1 MGRMMTTET
10 STPMTPSPNPPLPPD
25 PATEGRIFHFNRD
38 RDDIVAEVV
47 SRELARV
54 GGSLDALELAL
65 NDAAFS
71 EIARLEKAGRRSSPA
86 LNVWRELHRTL
97 GGKPRAE
104 KEAVFRRLA
113 TEYARDIVGNFKLSA
128 YRFATRFVPM
138 GLSLILRPQG
148 TSRRFL
154 NMNSTLTERVR
165 VQGHVSTLQAL
176 ARKGTVILVP
186 THSSN
191 LDSIV
196 IGWVIYRLG
205 LPPFTYGA
213 GKNLFTNPILAYFMR
228 NLGAYRVDR
237 RLTHG
242 LYKDVLKTYSTV
254 LLERGY
260 HSLFFP
266 GGGRCR
272 SGAIEHKLKL
282 GLLGTGLTAYIN
294 NLQRGKE
301 QPNVYIVPCTINYPL
316 VLEAATLIDD
326 QLQQVGRSRYIIED
340 DEFSHATLVGR
351 FIRQVMSMDVSVV
364 IQIGEAL
371 DPFGNRV
378 GPDGLSYD
386 KRGREID
393 LRKYVEVHGVPQHQA
408 SRDQQYTKELGTA
421 IADAYMRNNV
431 ILPSHLVAFT
441 LFQVLKRRHPRLD
454 LFKILRLDASEATV
468 PLSEFYQ
475 QLDLLRDELLMMAE
489 QGRIMVSGVV
499 RKGPA
504 EAITANAL
512 RSFGMFHAVPP
523 LRRADAAISAG
534 DMKLLLFYQNRLSG
548 YGLEALFAEEVQA

>member
-1 MGRMMTTET
+1 M
-10 STPMTPSPNPPLPPD
+10 PMTPPGPNPGPLAA
-25 PATEGRIFHFNRD
+25 PAADGPIFHFNRD
-38 RDDIVAEVV
+38 RDGIVDEVV
-47 SRELARV
+47 DRELARV
-54 GGSLDALELAL
+54 GGSVDALELAL
-65 NDAAFS
+65 NDAAYS
-71 EIARLEKAGRRSSPA
+71 EITRLEKAGRRQTPE
-86 LNVWRELHRTL
+86 LNFWRELHRTL
-97 GGKPRAE
+97 GGKPLAE
-104 KEAVFRRLA
+104 KEAIYRRLA
-113 TEYARDIVGNFKLSA
+113 TGYARDIVGNFDLKA
-128 YRFATRFVPM
+128 YRFATSVVPM
-138 GLSLILRPQG
+138 GLSLIMRPQG
-148 TSRRFL
+148 TSRRFV
-154 NMNSTLTERVR
+154 NMNTTLTERVR
-165 VQGHVSTLQAL
+165 IQGHVETLQAL
-176 ARKGTVILVP
+176 AKKGTVILVP

-196 IGWVIYRLG
+196 IGWAIYHLG

-213 GKNLFTNPILAYFMR
+213 GKNLFTNPILSYFMR

-272 SGAIEHKLKL
+272 SGAIEQKLKL

-294 NLQRGKE
+294 NLQRGAAN
-301 QPNVYIVPCTINYPL
+301 PNVYIVPCTLNYPL

-351 FIRQVMSMDVSVV
+351 FIKQVLSMDVSVV
-364 IQIGEAL
+364 IQIGEPL

-378 GPDGLSYD
+378 GPDGRSYD

-408 SRDQQYTKELGTA
+408 QRDQQYTKELGVA
-421 IADAYMRNNV
+421 IADAYTRNNV
-431 ILPSHLVAFT
+431 IMPSHLVAFT
-441 LFQVLKRRHPRLD
+441 LFQILKRRHPKLD
-454 LFKILRLDASEATV
+454 LFKLLRLGEEASSV
-468 PLSEFYQ
+468 PLADFYR
-475 QLDLLRDELLMMAE
+475 QLELLRDELLMLSE

-523 LRRADAAISAG
+523 LCRSDAALSAG

-548 YGLEALFAEEVQA
+548 YGLEALVSEEAQA

>member
-1 MGRMMTTET
+1 MKTTD
-10 STPMTPSPNPPLPPD
+10 SPLSASPALPERPPAAPQ
-25 PATEGRIFHFNRD
+25 PADEGPIFDFNAD
-38 RDDIVAEVV
+38 RDAIVKEVID
-47 SRELARV
+47 REVARMQ
-54 GGSLDALELAL
+54 GREEALELVL

-71 EIARLEKAGRRSSPA
+71 EILRLEKGGRKPSA
-86 LNVWRELHRTL
+86 ELVAWRELHRKL
-97 GGKPRAE
+97 GGKPLAE
-104 KEAVFRRLA
+104 KEALLRRLV
-113 TEYARDIVGNFKLSA
+113 TQYARDIVGNFDRKA
-128 YRFATRFVPM
+128 YRFATRIVPM

-148 TSRRFL
+148 KTRRFVNL
-154 NMNSTLTERVR
+154 NSTLTERVR
-165 VQGHVSTLQAL
+165 IQGHTETLQAL

-196 IGWVIYRLG
+196 IGWAIYKLG

-213 GKNLFTNPILAYFMR
+213 GKNLFTNPILSYFMR

-237 RLTHG
+237 RLTHA

-272 SGAIEHKLKL
+272 SGAIERKLKL
-282 GLLGTGLTAYIN
+282 GLLGTGLAAYIN
-294 NLQRGKE
+294 NLKAQKPN
-301 QPNVYIVPCTINYPL
+301 PNVYIVPCTLNYPL

-351 FIRQVMSMDVSVV
+351 FIRQVLSMDVSVV
-364 IQIGEAL
+364 VQIGEPL

-378 GPDGLSYD
+378 GPDGRSYD

-393 LRKYVEVHGVPQHQA
+393 LVKYVEVHGRPEHQPQ
-408 SRDQQYTKELGTA
+408 RDQQYTKELGQA
-421 IADAYMRNNV
+421 IAEAFQRENV

-441 LFQVLKRRHPRLD
+441 LFQLLRRRHPRLD
-454 LFKILRLDASEATV
+454 LFKLLRLGGDEAQV
-468 PLSEFYQ
+468 PLDAFYAE
-475 QLDLLRDELLMMAE
+475 LEVLRGELLAMADAD
-489 QGRIMVSGVV
+489 GIRVSGVV

-504 EAITANAL
+504 PAITANAL

-523 LRRADAAISAG
+523 LRREDDAIAAG
-534 DMKLLLFYQNRLSG
+534 DMKLLLFYQNRLAG
-548 YGLEALFAEEVQA
+548 YGLEARPTPEGPA

>member
-1 MGRMMTTET
+1 MDRTL
-10 STPMTPSPNPPLPPD
+10 SAA
-25 PATEGRIFHFNRD
+25 PAVEGRIFHFNQD
-38 RDDIVAEVV
+38 RDAIVDEVV
-47 SRELARV
+47 AREFARV
-54 GGSLDALELAL
+54 EGREEALELTL

-71 EIARLEKAGRRSSPA
+71 EISRLEKGGRKQSA
-86 LNVWRELHRTL
+86 ELAAWRELHRKL
-97 GGKPRAE
+97 GGKPLAE

-113 TEYARDIVGNFKLSA
+113 SRYARDIVGNFDRKA
-128 YRFATRFVPM
+128 YRFATRVVPM

-148 TSRRFL
+148 KSRRFVNL
-154 NMNSTLTERVR
+154 NSTLTERIR
-165 VQGHVSTLQAL
+165 IQGHIETLQAL

-196 IGWVIYRLG
+196 IGWAIYQLG

-213 GKNLFTNPILAYFMR
+213 GKNLFTNPILSYFMR

-272 SGAIEHKLKL
+272 SGAIERKLKL
-282 GLLGTGLTAYIN
+282 GLLGTGLAAYIN
-294 NLQRGKE
+294 NLKAQKPN
-301 QPNVYIVPCTINYPL
+301 PNVYIVPCTLNYPL

-351 FIRQVMSMDVSVV
+351 FMRQVLSMDVSVV
-364 IQIGEAL
+364 IQVGEPL

-386 KRGREID
+386 KRGRTID
-393 LRKYVEVHGVPQHQA
+393 LVKYVETHGQPEHQPQ
-408 SRDQQYTKELGTA
+408 RDQQYTKELGQA
-421 IADAYMRNNV
+421 IADSYMRHNV

-441 LFQVLKRRHPRLD
+441 LFQMLRRRHPRLD
-454 LFKILRLDASEATV
+454 LFKLLRLSDDEAQV
-468 PLSEFYQ
+468 PLDAFYD
-475 QLDLLRDELLMMAE
+475 QLEALRTELIAMADAD
-489 QGRIMVSGVV
+489 RIKISGVV

-504 EAITANAL
+504 QAITANAL

-523 LRRADAAISAG
+523 LHREDAAIAPG
-534 DMKLLLFYQNRLSG
+534 DMKLLLFYQNRLTG
-548 YGLEALFAEEVQA
+548 YGLEERVGQEVRA

>member
-1 MGRMMTTET
+1 MMTTET
-10 STPMTPSPNPPLPPD
+10 SMPMTPPTPNPGLPAE
-25 PATEGRIFHFNRD
+25 PATEGRIFQFNRD
-38 RDDIVAEVV
+38 RDAIVSEVV

-54 GGSLDALELAL
+54 GGSRDALELAL

-71 EIARLEKAGRRSSPA
+71 EISRLEKAGGRSSPE
-86 LNVWRELHRTL
+86 LNTWRELHRTL
-97 GGKPRAE
+97 GGKPMAE
-104 KEAVFRRLA
+104 KEAVYRRLA
-113 TEYARDIVGNFKLSA
+113 TEYARDIVGNFDLKA
-128 YRFATRFVPM
+128 YRVATSLVPM

-148 TSRRFL
+148 TSRRFV

-196 IGWVIYRLG
+196 IGWAIYQLG

-272 SGAIEHKLKL
+272 SGAIEQKLKL
-282 GLLGTGLTAYIN
+282 GLLGTGLSAYIN
-294 NLQRGKE
+294 NLQRGAE
-301 QPNVYIVPCTINYPL
+301 NPNVYIVPCTINYPL

-364 IQIGEAL
+364 IQIGEPL

-393 LRKYVEVHGVPQHQA
+393 LRKYVEVHGVPQHQP

-454 LFKILRLDASEATV
+454 LFKLLRLDESEATV
-468 PLSEFYQ
+468 PLPEFYQ

-523 LRRADAAISAG
+523 LRRADMAISAG

>member
-1 MGRMMTTET
+1 MKTTET
-10 STPMTPSPNPPLPPD
+10 PMPMTPPGPNPGPLAA
-25 PATEGRIFHFNRD
+25 PAADGPIFHFNRD
-38 RDDIVAEVV
+38 RDGIVDEVV
-47 SRELARV
+47 ARELARV
-54 GGSLDALELAL
+54 GGSVDALELAL
-65 NDAAFS
+65 NDAAYS
-71 EIARLEKAGRRSSPA
+71 EITRLEKAGRRQTPE
-86 LNVWRELHRTL
+86 LNFWRELHRTL
-97 GGKPRAE
+97 GAKRMAE
-104 KEAVFRRLA
+104 KEAVYRRLA
-113 TEYARDIVGNFKLSA
+113 TGYARDIVGNFDYKA
-128 YRFATRFVPM
+128 YRFATSVVPM
-138 GLSLILRPQG
+138 GLSLIMRPQG
-148 TSRRFL
+148 TSRRFV
-154 NMNSTLTERVR
+154 NMNTTLTERVR
-165 VQGHVSTLQAL
+165 IQGHVSTLQAL
-176 ARKGTVILVP
+176 AKKGTVILVP

-196 IGWVIYRLG
+196 IGWAIYHLG

-213 GKNLFTNPILAYFMR
+213 GKNLFTNPILSYFMR

-272 SGAIEHKLKL
+272 SGAIEQKLKL

-294 NLQRGKE
+294 NLQRGSE
-301 QPNVYIVPCTINYPL
+301 NPNVYIVPCTLNYPL

-351 FIRQVMSMDVSVV
+351 FIKQVLSMDVSVV
-364 IQIGEAL
+364 IQVGEPL

-378 GPDGLSYD
+378 GPDGRSYD

-393 LRKYVEVHGVPQHQA
+393 LRKYVEEHGVPRHQA
-408 SRDQQYTKELGTA
+408 QRDQQYTKELGAA
-421 IADAYMRNNV
+421 IANAYTRNNV
-431 ILPSHLVAFT
+431 IMPSHLVAFT
-441 LFQVLKRRHPRLD
+441 LFQILKRRHPKLD
-454 LFKILRLDASEATV
+454 LFKLLRLSEEASSVA
-468 PLSEFYQ
+468 LSDFYQ
-475 QLDLLRDELLMMAE
+475 QLELLRSELLMMSE

-523 LRRADAAISAG
+523 LCRSDAALSAG

-548 YGLEALFAEEVQA
+548 YGLEALVTEEAQA

>member
-1 MGRMMTTET
+1 MKTTET
-10 STPMTPSPNPPLPPD
+10 PQPITPPAPAPELPAP
-25 PATEGRIFHFNRD
+25 PATEGPIFQFNRD
-38 RDDIVAEVV
+38 RDGIVDEVV
-47 SRELARV
+47 ARELARV
-54 GGSLDALELAL
+54 GGSVDALELAL
-65 NDAAFS
+65 NDAAYS
-71 EIARLEKAGRRSSPA
+71 ELTRLEKAGGRPGPD
-86 LNVWRELHRTL
+86 LQFWRELHRTL
-97 GGKPRAE
+97 GGKPVAE
-104 KEAVFRRLA
+104 KEALYRRLA
-113 TEYARDIVGNFKLSA
+113 TAYARDIVGNFDLKA
-128 YRFATRFVPM
+128 YRFATSVVPM
-138 GLSLILRPQG
+138 GLSLIMRPQG
-148 TSRRFL
+148 KSRRFV
-154 NMNSTLTERVR
+154 NMNSTLTERIR
-165 VQGHVSTLQAL
+165 VQGHLSTLQAL

-196 IGWVIYRLG
+196 IGWAIHHLG

-213 GKNLFTNPILAYFMR
+213 GKNLFTNPILSYFMR

-272 SGAIEHKLKL
+272 SGAIEQKLKL
-282 GLLGTGLTAYIN
+282 GLLGTGLSAYIN
-294 NLQRGKE
+294 NLQRGKDD
-301 QPNVYIVPCTINYPL
+301 PNVYIVPCTLNYPL

-351 FIRQVMSMDVSVV
+351 FIKQVLSMDVSVV
-364 IQIGEAL
+364 IQIGEPL

-378 GPDGLSYD
+378 GPDGRSYD

-408 SRDQQYTKELGTA
+408 QRDQQYTKELGTA
-421 IADAYMRNNV
+421 IADAYKRNNV

-441 LFQVLKRRHPRLD
+441 LFQTLKRRHPKRD
-454 LFKILRLDASEATV
+454 LFKLLRLTPEDSAV
-468 PLSEFYQ
+468 PLSEFYA
-475 QLDLLRDELLMMAE
+475 QLETLRQELLTMSE

-523 LRRADAAISAG
+523 LSRNDGGLSAG